1 MDRRKLT
8 GGSIHDRRAAG
19 DSPSSGSGSGVRSL
33 PTRQKRHRPVLAA
46 LRAMLEGSPTRP
58 SLFLAPSFMIRMASC
73 ILGRSGGGDLP
84 AVIGWTAGAVN
95 PRPLRHSASTHR
107 KRAVEGRSSA
117 FFGCWALA
125 GRAGWRDFFSL
136 LFAFAICPLASSS
149 PPMAA
154 SHGFSWLLMPL
165 PLLRLVAREPVLIL
179 RHFLTPYQGS
189 PPAINHFQ
197 PSPLRRRQQRR
208 ADQDEPSRGPTLR
221 THIDRRWLQNYK
233 AHGF

>member
-1 MDRRKLT
+1 MDLGLQLLRLIRRT
-8 GGSIHDRRAAG
+8 NACAG
-19 DSPSSGSGSGVRSL
+19 LVTPPLETLAL
-33 PTRQKRHRPVLAA
+33 PWTDEIIMIIPMLVGPWQ
-46 LRAMLEGSPTRP
+46 LEGSPTRP